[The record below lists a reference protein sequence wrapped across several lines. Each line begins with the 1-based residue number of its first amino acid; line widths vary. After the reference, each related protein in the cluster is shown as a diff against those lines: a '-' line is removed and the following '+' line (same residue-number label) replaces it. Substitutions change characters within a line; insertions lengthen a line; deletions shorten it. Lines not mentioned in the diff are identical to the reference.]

1 MVHMYLMRHY
11 EMQIGKTDYVWVF
24 KVIYFLFRDQEI
36 RIVEQRAD
44 EIHLST
50 GAWQLAIVSIQHL
63 KYNLQVMRVILTME
77 L

>member
-24 KVIYFLFRDQEI
+24 KLIYFLFRDQD
-36 RIVEQRAD
+36 IVIPDQRAD

-50 GAWQLAIVSIQHL
+50 DAWQLAIV
-63 KYNLQVMRVILTME
+63 
-77 L
+77 